1 MDIKVHEKA
10 GYYVVYLKG
19 SLDMYTSVELKS
31 QTDAIPLKTGEK
43 LILQL
48 NDVSYIDSSGIGV
61 LIKIVNAVQ
70 AQSGTVHLTGIKPMT
85 PPMLIVAWTTNQPT
99 MPPASRL
106 PKRSAAAFATST
118 PQ

>member
-1 MDIKVHEKA
+1 MDIKLHEKQ

-31 QTDAIPLKTGEK
+31 QTDGIALKKDEK
-43 LILQL
+43 IILQL

-70 AQSGTVHLTGIKPMT
+70 AQGGAVYLTGIKPM
-85 PPMLIVAWTTNQPT
+85 IEKIFKVAGLMNFFSFITEEEFKSKYPV
-99 MPPASRL
+99 
-106 PKRSAAAFATST
+106 
-118 PQ
+118 

>member
-31 QTDAIPLKTGEK
+31 QTDAITLKTGEK
-43 LILQL
+43 IILQL

-70 AQSGTVHLTGIKPMT
+70 AQSGTVHLTGIKPM
-85 PPMLIVAWTTNQPT
+85 IEKIFKVAGLMNFFSFITEDEF
-99 MPPASRL
+99 
-106 PKRSAAAFATST
+106 RSKY
-118 PQ
+118 PI

>member
-1 MDIKVHEKA
+1 MDIKLHEKS

-31 QTDAIPLKTGEK
+31 QTDSIALKPDEN
-43 LILQL
+43 IVLQL

-70 AQSGTVHLTGIKPMT
+70 AQKGHVLLTGIKPM
-85 PPMLIVAWTTNQPT
+85 IEKIFKVAGLMNFFSFITEEEF
-99 MPPASRL
+99 
-106 PKRSAAAFATST
+106 RSKY
-118 PQ
+118 PI

>member
-1 MDIKVHEKA
+1 MDIKIHEKP

-19 SLDMYTSVELKS
+19 SLDMYTSVELKN
-31 QTDAIPLKTGEK
+31 QTDALPIKNGEK

-70 AQSGTVHLTGIKPMT
+70 AQSGSVYLTGIKPM
-85 PPMLIVAWTTNQPT
+85 IEKIFKVAGLMNFFSFITEEEFKSKYPV
-99 MPPASRL
+99 
-106 PKRSAAAFATST
+106 
-118 PQ
+118 